1 MRPLRMGM
9 VGGGMGSLIGPV
21 HRIAAELDGQI
32 ALVAGT
38 FSRDPQRSV
47 QSGESY
53 GVDPARSYATV
64 EAMLAGEAGRPDGI
78 ELVAIATP
86 NHLHLPAAQSAL
98 AAGLAVISD
107 KPATAT
113 LAEAEAL
120 ARSVRRSGRP
130 YALTFTYTGFPMVR
144 EARKLVAAGAIG
156 RVRKVVVEYSQA
168 WLAAAMEAA
177 GNKQA
182 GWRVD
187 PEQSGVGGCIA
198 DIGVHAFNL
207 AEFVSGQQV
216 VQVLADLGSVVDGR
230 RLDDD
235 ATVLLRFA
243 NGARGVLIASQIA
256 VGESNSLQLRV
267 YGETGALDWS
277 LKTPDQ
283 LLLNR
288 LDGGAEVLREDA
300 EQLAITARRAPGLI
314 GPFAPLILA
323 FANIYRDFAAVVR
336 GDGDSP
342 DLQDIEAGLR
352 SMAFV
357 ERSVLASRDQRGWTD
372 LSI

>member
-1 MRPLRMGM
+1 MRRLRLGM
-9 VGGGMGSLIGPV
+9 IGGGKGSLIGPV

-38 FSRDPQRSV
+38 FSSDPERSA
-47 QSGESY
+47 QSAQSY
-53 GVDPARSYATV
+53 GVDPARAYGGV
-64 EAMLAGEAGRPDGI
+64 ESMLAAEVGRPDGI

-86 NHLHLPAAQSAL
+86 NHLHLSAAQAAL

-113 LAEAEAL
+113 LAEAEEL

-144 EARKLVAAGAIG
+144 EARRLVASGAIG
-156 RVRKVVVEYSQA
+156 QVRKVVVEYSQA
-168 WLAAAMEAA
+168 WLAAAVETA

-182 GWRVD
+182 AWRVD
-187 PEQSGVGGCIA
+187 PEKSGIGGCIA

-207 AEFVSGQQV
+207 AEFVSGQPV
-216 VQVLADLGSVVDGR
+216 AQVLADLGSVVGGR

-256 VGESNSLQLRV
+256 VGEMNTLQLRV
-267 YGETGALDWS
+267 YGDTGALDWS
-277 LKTPDQ
+277 VKTPDQ
-283 LLLNR
+283 LLLSR
-288 LDGGAEVLREDA
+288 LDGGVETVVQEAGHIAE
-300 EQLAITARRAPGLI
+300 TARRAPGLA

-336 GDGDSP
+336 GDGDAP
-342 DLQDIEAGLR
+342 DLPDIEAGVR

-357 ERSVLASRDQRGWTD
+357 ERCVLASREQRGWTD
-372 LSI
+372 LSV

>member
-1 MRPLRMGM
+1 
-9 VGGGMGSLIGPV
+9 
-21 HRIAAELDGQI
+21 
-32 ALVAGT
+32 
-38 FSRDPQRSV
+38 
-47 QSGESY
+47 
-53 GVDPARSYATV
+53 
-64 EAMLAGEAGRPDGI
+64 
-78 ELVAIATP
+78 
-86 NHLHLPAAQSAL
+86 
-98 AAGLAVISD
+98 
-107 KPATAT
+107 
-113 LAEAEAL
+113 
-120 ARSVRRSGRP
+120 
-130 YALTFTYTGFPMVR
+130 MVR

-168 WLAAAMEAA
+168 WLAAAVESA

-187 PEQSGVGGCIA
+187 PAKSGVGGCIA

-207 AEFVSGQQV
+207 AEFVTSQQV

-256 VGESNSLQLRV
+256 VGETNTLHLRV
-267 YGETGALDWS
+267 YGDAGALDWS

-283 LLLNR
+283 LLLSHG
-288 LDGGAEVLREDA
+288 DGGSEVLAQDA
-300 EQLAITARRAPGLI
+300 EQIAMTARRAPGLA

-323 FANIYRDFAAVVR
+323 FANIYRDFAGVVR
-336 GDGDSP
+336 GEGDAP
-342 DLQDIEAGLR
+342 DLQGIEAGLR

-357 ERSVLASRDQRGWTD
+357 ERSVLASREQRGWTE
-372 LSI
+372 LSR